1 MPFLYEKIDFL
12 REAGYIKEIPK
23 YIPENIN
30 SKFTLRPYQIQ
41 AFENFVTYYENDGL
55 NNQKSI
61 QTLFHMATGSGKT
74 MIMAGLMLYLYKQ
87 GYRNFL
93 FFVNLDNII
102 KKTEENFLNSN
113 SSKFLFADEIK
124 IDGERIPVKKVS
136 NFQYSDDTAINICF
150 ITTQGLNEIWS
161 AKENAVYFDDF
172 SNQKVVL
179 ISDEAHHLNASTKK
193 MNKKEED
200 KDEDY
205 HSWEDTVKC
214 IFEANKDNVL
224 LKFTATCD
232 IKNPLIKAKYEDKII
247 FDYPLYKFRADK
259 YSKEIKTLRTDVTI
273 MERAIQAIILS
284 QYRLKVFQDNR
295 LFIKPVVLF
304 KANSIPNSK
313 AFMNDFIDKVSNLT
327 GAELERI
334 STLTD
339 NETMLSAYKYFAD
352 NNISFDQLAQEL
364 KEDFSEQHC
373 ISANDDKEAVKKQI
387 LLNSLEDSDN
397 PYRAV
402 FEVKKLD
409 EGWDVLNLFD
419 IVRLYETRQS
429 GGKKLS
435 SATISEAQLIG
446 RGSRYCP
453 FLIQEE
459 QERYKRKYDNDIDNP
474 LRICEELYYHCQN
487 DSRYIAELHQ
497 ALKEI
502 GIDLKKSKEVTYR
515 LKDDFKQDSLYQEGF
530 VFVNDRKEKS
540 RETVT
545 GLLPSVKEHI
555 YSVSFST
562 GSSGEE
568 TVFGDGALSEKVVA
582 AFSYRTTFSEIAKM
596 NYSIVHKS
604 LCKYSVFKFNI
615 LKSYFPNLKSTREFV
630 MSKEYLGQIRMD
642 ISSKYETPTPEVLYN
657 ACVSVLGKIANN
669 ISSIEKTYEG
679 TNEFKAQYIHKVFD
693 NKTCN
698 YTDPKEGGIGF
709 SQNDYT
715 VDMPYRLD
723 LSKEDWFVFDDNYG
737 TTEEK
742 AFVAYFK
749 KYVNQLKEKYDKVY
763 LIRNERQLHIY
774 SFDGG
779 ERFEPDYVLFL
790 HKPKVDGYE
799 QLQIFIEPKG
809 TGFIE
814 NDKWKEDFLLQLE
827 SRSIPVKRFVDDND
841 YRIWGFHF
849 FNQDVRMTDFDAEIS
864 SLIK

>member
-1 MPFLYEKIDFL
+1 MPFLYEKIDGI
-12 REAGYIKEIPK
+12 REAGFIKTIPK
-23 YIPENIN
+23 YISENIN
-30 SKFTLRPYQIQ
+30 SKFELRPYQIQ
-41 AFENFVTYYENDGL
+41 AFENFITYFENDRMC
-55 NNQKSI
+55 QKPT
-61 QTLFHMATGSGKT
+61 QALFHMATGSGKT

-93 FFVNLDNII
+93 FFVNLSNIVR
-102 KKTEENFLNSN
+102 KTEENFLNTI
-113 SSKFLFADEIK
+113 SSKYLFAEEIN

-136 NFQYSDDTAINICF
+136 NFQNADSTAINICF
-150 ITTQGLNEIWS
+150 TTTQGLHSDIWFV
-161 AKENAVYFDDF
+161 KENSVSLDDF

-193 MNKKEED
+193 MNKEE
-200 KDEDY
+200 EENY
-205 HSWEDTVKC
+205 HSWEETVKR
-214 IFEANKDNVL
+214 IFLANKDNVL
-224 LKFTATCD
+224 LEFTATCD
-232 IKNPLIKAKYEDKII
+232 VKNPLIKAEYENKII

-259 YSKEIKTLRTDVTI
+259 YSKEIKTLRTDISI

-284 QYRLKVFQDNR
+284 QYRLKVFQDYR
-295 LFIKPVVLF
+295 LVIKPVVLF
-304 KANSIPNSK
+304 KAAKIADSK
-313 AFMNDFIDKVSNLT
+313 AFMSEFIEKISNLT

-339 NETMLSAYKYFAD
+339 NETMQSVYRYFAD
-352 NNISFDQLAQEL
+352 NNISYDQLAQEL
-364 KEDFSEQHC
+364 REDFSEQHC
-373 ISANDDKEAVKKQI
+373 ISANDDKEAEKNQI
-387 LLNSLEDSDN
+387 LLNSLEDNDN
-397 PYRAV
+397 PYRAI

-453 FLIQEE
+453 FVVHEE
-459 QERYKRKYDNDIDNP
+459 QERYKRKYDNDIDSP

-487 DSRYIAELHQ
+487 DSRYIAELYQ
-497 ALKEI
+497 ALKET
-502 GIDLKKSKEVTYR
+502 GIDLTKSKEVKYR

-530 VFVNDRKEKS
+530 VFINERKEIS
-540 RETVT
+540 RDTVT

-568 TVFGDGALSEKVVA
+568 NIFGDGSLSEKVIA
-582 AFSYRTTFSEIAKM
+582 THTCRTTFSEIAEI
-596 NYSIVHKS
+596 NYSIVHKA
-604 LCKYSVFKFNI
+604 LCRYNIFKFNI
-615 LKSYFPNLKSTREFV
+615 LKSYFPNLKTTREFV
-630 MSKEYLGQIRMD
+630 FSDEYLGKIHID
-642 ISSKYETPTPEVLYN
+642 VSSKYDKPTPEVLYN
-657 ACVSVLGKIANN
+657 ACVNVLGKIANS

-679 TNEFKAQYIHKVFD
+679 TREFTAQYIHKVFRD
-693 NKTCN
+693 KICN

-715 VDMPYRLD
+715 VDMSYRLD
-723 LSKEDWFVFDDNYG
+723 LTKEDWFAFDDNYG

-749 KYVNQLKEKYDKVY
+749 TYVKQLKEKYDKVY
-763 LIRNERQLHIY
+763 LVRNERQLHIY
-774 SFDGG
+774 SFEGG

-790 HKPKVDGYE
+790 HRPKVDGYE
-799 QLQIFIEPKG
+799 QLQVFIEPKG
-809 TGFIE
+809 THLLE
-814 NDKWKEDFLLQLE
+814 TDKRKEDFLLQLE
-827 SRSIPVKRFVDDND
+827 SQAIPVIRFVDDND
-841 YRIWGFHF
+841 YMIWGFHF
-849 FNQDVRMTDFDAEIS
+849 FNRDERMQEFSKEIKR
-864 SLIK
+864 LI